1 MKIKDKIKSYSFW
14 VSLASAVILILKVIG
29 SRFGF
34 TVDESMVSDAFTAI
48 CSILVLLGIIVVPTT
63 PEKTNLNESQND
75 LNTNKPSQFN
85 LPENKTEDNNS
96 NILPDKTENR
106 NQSEI
111 ITNETQEEISNE
123 NLNYKITQTDI
134 NDNESDASN
143 INIVSETGQT
153 KTVYNANTT
162 SEENQ
167 EITLINNN
175 ELSIDS
181 EPEQNILINTN
192 KNSEININEELN
204 NLDETKTVKSTDID
218 IEENIV
224 DELKTIFSLQREKF
238 ANNINDYILEL
249 QEEIRKSREGM

>member
-63 PEKTNLNESQND
+63 PEKTNLNESQNN
-75 LNTNKPSQFN
+75 LNTNKPSQLN
-85 LPENKTEDNNS
+85 LPENETEDNNS
-96 NILPDKTENR
+96 NILPDKTENK
-106 NQSEI
+106 NLNEI
-111 ITNETQEEISNE
+111 TTNETQEENSNE
-123 NLNYKITQTDI
+123 NLIYKTTQTDI
-134 NDNESDASN
+134 NDNGSDASN
-143 INIVSETGQT
+143 INIVNNTEQNETI
-153 KTVYNANTT
+153 YNTNAT
-162 SEENQ
+162 SEESQ
-167 EITLINNN
+167 EITLTNIN
-175 ELSIDS
+175 ELNIDS
-181 EPEQNILINTN
+181 EPEQNIIIDTN

-204 NLDETKTVKSTDID
+204 NLDETKK
-218 IEENIV
+218 EENIV